1 VPVRTLRLRREG
13 LHVNDPLSI
22 IVPVRNAES
31 SLSAQIAR
39 LLEVLPDLTGQFEIV
54 VVDDAST
61 DHTVELARDLA
72 CQYPQLRLIR
82 HREAQGAEA
91 AIQTGMQWAQ
101 SRTVFV
107 IEDASIPSPA
117 DLRRLWSLR
126 EDQQLVMARA
136 DARPGVLSPGLLD
149 RLTTWGQQLK
159 NLAQNENG
167 GGIQMIRRDGA
178 ELIAAHHQP
187 EAAVAAARELATS
200 DRARQDASHPTARPR
215 QSASFLRHLRNLALG
230 E

>member
-1 VPVRTLRLRREG
+1 
-13 LHVNDPLSI
+13 VNDPLSI
-22 IVPVRNAES
+22 IVPVHNAES
-31 SLSAQIAR
+31 SLSGQIAR
-39 LLEVLPDLTGQFEIV
+39 LLEVLPDLTHQFEIV

-61 DHTVELARDLA
+61 DHTVELARELA
-72 CQYPQLRLIR
+72 CQFPQLRLIR
-82 HREAQGAEA
+82 HRQPQGAQA

-107 IEDASIPSPA
+107 LEDASIPSPA

-126 EDQQLVMARA
+126 EDQQLVMAPA
-136 DARPGVLSPGLLD
+136 DARPGVLNPGLLE
-149 RLTTWGQQLK
+149 RLTTWGQTLR
-159 NLAQNENG
+159 NLAHSDGRG

-187 EAAVAAARELATS
+187 EATSAAPRELAS
-200 DRARQDASHPTARPR
+200 ADRAREDNSHRPGRPR
-215 QSASFLRHLRNLALG
+215 QSANFLQHLRDLALG